1 MRISRVKIL
10 CCLIYLISTVILI
23 SKLASPVNIQVVVY
37 GEEKIRV
44 KELPRVYTYTDV
56 LTMLL
61 SSIAMSSSIMYLAL
75 SSILRPRT
83 RTISINNT
91 MSSLSPNERKV
102 LSSLM
107 SKGGVAFQ
115 SEIVEGLGL
124 PKSTVS
130 VILDKLETRGIV
142 EKRRRGIN
150 NIVIVKSR

>member
-1 MRISRVKIL
+1 
-10 CCLIYLISTVILI
+10 
-23 SKLASPVNIQVVVY
+23 
-37 GEEKIRV
+37 
-44 KELPRVYTYTDV
+44 
-56 LTMLL
+56 
-61 SSIAMSSSIMYLAL
+61 MYLAL

-102 LSSLM
+102 LSLLM

-130 VILDKLETRGIV
+130 VILDKLEARGIV
-142 EKRRRGIN
+142 ERRRRGIS